1 MKKEI
6 EKEKNSSFA
15 EGSLSVLTV
24 LLKQSRDVERV
35 FYDENKKITSDRK
48 IQRISSICR
57 ARGIPFE
64 RCTSDFIEENTTS
77 STHGGI
83 VALVGERKTVPLE
96 DLFKKTD
103 GFLFLFDGVEDPY
116 NFAYSVRS
124 MYAAGAD
131 GMILSPRNWMSA
143 AGVCIRGS
151 AGTTEMLDCA
161 VYETRERLIETAKKF
176 GYRIVCADEN
186 TDTVHTDPVLKKP
199 LLLIVG
205 GEKRGISRELLD
217 ASDTLVK
224 IDYAREFK
232 MSLTASAAASI
243 LAFQVA
249 HQNSKKG

>member
-6 EKEKNSSFA
+6 EKEKNSSYA
-15 EGSLSVLTV
+15 EGTLSVLTV
-24 LLKQSRDVERV
+24 LKEESRTVEKV
-35 FYDENKKITSDRK
+35 FYDKNKKLSGDRRAE
-48 IQRISSICR
+48 RIASICK
-57 ARGIPFE
+57 ARSIPFE
-64 RCTSDFIEENTTS
+64 RCDSGFIEENTTS
-77 STHGGI
+77 STHGGMI
-83 VALVGERKTVPLE
+83 ALVGERRLVELKS
-96 DLFKKTD
+96 LFEKND

-161 VYETRERLIETAKKF
+161 VYSEKEELISLAKES

-186 TDTVHTDPVLKKP
+186 TETLHTDPVLQKP

-205 GEKRGISRELLD
+205 GEKRGISREFLD
-217 ASDTLVK
+217 SADALVK
-224 IDYAREFK
+224 IDYARDFK

-243 LAFQVA
+243 LAFEVA
-249 HQNSKKG
+249 SQNKKG

>member
-6 EKEKNSSFA
+6 EKEKNSAYA
-15 EGSLSVLTV
+15 EGTLSVLTV
-24 LLKQSRDVERV
+24 LKEESRTVERV
-35 FYDENKKITSDRK
+35 FYDKNKKLSGDRRAE
-48 IQRISSICR
+48 RIASICR
-57 ARGIPFE
+57 ARSIPFE
-64 RCTSDFIEENTTS
+64 RCESEFIEENTTS
-77 STHGGI
+77 STHGGMI
-83 VALVGERKTVPLE
+83 ALVGDRKTVELE
-96 DLFKKTD
+96 ELFKKKD

-131 GMILSPRNWMSA
+131 GMVLSPRNWMSA

-161 VYETRERLIETAKKF
+161 VYSEKDELIALAEKY

-186 TDTVHTDPVLKKP
+186 TDTLHTDKVLQKP

-205 GEKRGISRELLD
+205 GEKRGISREFLD
-217 ASDTLVK
+217 AATTLVK
-224 IDYAREFK
+224 IDYARDFK

-243 LAFQVA
+243 LAFEVA
-249 HQNSKKG
+249 SQNKKG

>member
-6 EKEKNSSFA
+6 EKEKNSSYA
-15 EGSLSVLTV
+15 EGTLSVLTV
-24 LLKQSRDVERV
+24 LKEESRTVEKV
-35 FYDENKKITSDRK
+35 FYDKNKKLSGDRRAE
-48 IQRISSICR
+48 RIASICK
-57 ARGIPFE
+57 ARSIPFE
-64 RCTSDFIEENTTS
+64 RCDSGFIEENTTS
-77 STHGGI
+77 STHGGMI
-83 VALVGERKTVPLE
+83 ALVGERRLVELKS
-96 DLFKKTD
+96 LFEKKD

-161 VYETRERLIETAKKF
+161 VYSEKEELISLAKES

-186 TDTVHTDPVLKKP
+186 TETLHTDPVLQKP

-205 GEKRGISRELLD
+205 GEKRGISREFLD
-217 ASDTLVK
+217 SADALVK
-224 IDYAREFK
+224 IDYARDFK

-243 LAFQVA
+243 LAFEVA
-249 HQNSKKG
+249 SQNKKG

>member
-6 EKEKNSSFA
+6 EKEKNSAFA
-15 EGSLSVLTV
+15 EGTLSVLTV
-24 LLKQSRDVERV
+24 LKEESRTVVKV
-35 FYDENKKITSDRK
+35 FYDKNKKLSNDRRAE
-48 IQRISSICR
+48 RIASICR
-57 ARGIPFE
+57 ARSIPFE
-64 RCTSDFIEENTTS
+64 RCESEFIEENTTS
-77 STHGGI
+77 STHGGMI
-83 VALVGERKTVPLE
+83 ALVGDRKTVELE
-96 DLFKKTD
+96 ALFDKKD

-131 GMILSPRNWMSA
+131 GMVLSPRNWMSA

-161 VYETRERLIETAKKF
+161 VYTEKEELIALAKKS

-186 TDTVHTDPVLKKP
+186 TETLHTDPVLKKP

-205 GEKRGISRELLD
+205 GEKRGISKEFLD

-224 IDYAREFK
+224 IDYARDFK

-243 LAFQVA
+243 LAFEVA
-249 HQNSKKG
+249 GQNKKG